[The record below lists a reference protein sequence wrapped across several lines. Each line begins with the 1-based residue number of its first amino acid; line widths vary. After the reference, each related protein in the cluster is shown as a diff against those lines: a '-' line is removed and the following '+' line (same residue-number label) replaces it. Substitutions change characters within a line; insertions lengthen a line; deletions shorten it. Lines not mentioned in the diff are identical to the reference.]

1 MPIMALTELM
11 RILRDCAGQDE
22 SVDFEGDIADVP
34 FEELGYDS
42 LALLQA
48 AGMAEREHN
57 VRLEDEAVATAT
69 TPREL
74 LATINQSMAVES
86 L

>member
-1 MPIMALTELM
+1 MPTMDLTELM

-22 SVDFEGDIADVP
+22 SVDFEGDIADVS
-34 FEELGYDS
+34 FEDLGYDS

-48 AGMAEREHN
+48 AGMTEREHD
-57 VRLEDEAVATAT
+57 VRLDDEAVAAAT

-74 LATINQSMAVES
+74 LSTINQSMAAES